1 MVPIALGQGP
11 GAGARASM
19 AKVIIGGQMLSL
31 LLALLVTPVT
41 YSLLDSLSQ
50 RVGRLWR
57 RPAAEPATDRP
68 ARAQAVALED
78 CRGG

>member
-1 MVPIALGQGP
+1 MMLIAAMIPIALGQGP

-41 YSLLDSLSQ
+41 YSLFESIA
-50 RVGRLWR
+50 RV
-57 RPAAEPATDRP
+57 P
-68 ARAQAVALED
+68 ARV
-78 CRGG
+78 RGGLQRMHAHFRRVPAPRR